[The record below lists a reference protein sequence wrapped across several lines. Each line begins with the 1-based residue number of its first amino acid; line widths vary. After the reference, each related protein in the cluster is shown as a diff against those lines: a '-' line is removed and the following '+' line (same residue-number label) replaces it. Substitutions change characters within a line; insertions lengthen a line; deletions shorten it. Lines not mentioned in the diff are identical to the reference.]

1 MQRKQ
6 RTQQQTEAYQASPPR
21 IRIRPGQASLA
32 KTDQGETAPDR
43 SEPDGTEGHPPA
55 TAGHPR
61 GNEGVYVISVAAR
74 LLEMHPQTLRKYERL
89 GLVQPA
95 RTIGMLRLYSEQDL
109 YQLRLIRHM
118 EESLG
123 LNLAGVEW
131 ALSLVSQLLEMHRR
145 LAELVEAERLHRVL
159 QQEMERLFTAMNLP
173 LSDPPPDRGQTPEA
187 QTDE

>member
-1 MQRKQ
+1 LERKQ

-21 IRIRPGQASLA
+21 IRIRPDQASLA

-43 SEPDGTEGHPPA
+43 TEGHPQV

-61 GNEGVYVISVAAR
+61 GSEGVYVISVAAR

-145 LAELVEAERLHRVL
+145 LAELVEAELLHRVL

-173 LSDPPPDRGQTPEA
+173 LSDPPSDLGQTPEA
-187 QTDE
+187 QTNE